1 VDEVWR
7 NEFCEEGWDH
17 IGEQD
22 NTFRDGGTNKVK
34 GSGEDDN
41 VGDII
46 DEA

>member
-1 VDEVWR
+1 VDEVWGD
-7 NEFCEEGWDH
+7 EFREKRWHD

-22 NTFRDGGTNKVK
+22 HAFRDGGTNEIK
-34 GSGEDDN
+34 GSREDDN